1 MTIFIEMNSE
11 ARHTTEYADTLTREQ
26 RTRARE
32 IMAGQFAELIARSPA
47 ENLYWQEST
56 TDLMDVAHEV
66 YMTEMLVDG
75 QGRPCG
81 FGPIVRRAC
90 AVLHVPTPA
99 NPYSMAFNARNRK
112 GVRQTSF
119 FSRYCWMMY
128 VKRVSNPLNGTV
140 VKLKMKNEE

>member
-99 NPYSMAFNARNRK
+99 NPSSMAFNARNRK
-112 GVRQTSF
+112 GVRQMSM
-119 FSRYCWMMY
+119 FSRFCWLMY
-128 VKRVSNPLNGTV
+128 FKGIRQPFNGMVKRVG
-140 VKLKMKNEE
+140 EG

>member
-140 VKLKMKNEE
+140 VKLKMNNE